1 MFMKKQINVI
11 SSKTKISPFSLP
23 DSPPY
28 IKMDILNKITSIDK
42 LKKLETQYDEFLNN
56 NFQILLLLNL
66 LDEILEIR
74 DIIIVRIIKAELRN
88 RREAWKTI
96 KCNNPFKKNHPH
108 P

>member
-1 MFMKKQINVI
+1 MF
-11 SSKTKISPFSLP
+11 KISPFILP

-88 RREAWKTI
+88 RREA
-96 KCNNPFKKNHPH
+96 
-108 P
+108 

>member
-1 MFMKKQINVI
+1 
-11 SSKTKISPFSLP
+11 
-23 DSPPY
+23 
-28 IKMDILNKITSIDK
+28 MDILNKITSIDK

-88 RREAWKTI
+88 RREA
-96 KCNNPFKKNHPH
+96 
-108 P
+108 

>member
-1 MFMKKQINVI
+1 MLFYKNKNKNKKKIYIMFKKKQINVI

-28 IKMDILNKITSIDK
+28 IKMEILNKITSIDK

-88 RREAWKTI
+88 RREA
-96 KCNNPFKKNHPH
+96 
-108 P
+108 